1 MTRRLVLVTGASSG
15 IGKALAREFAAN
27 GWDLA
32 LTARRE
38 DRLKDFAE
46 EMKAQYGVDSLTIAA
61 DLSKSSAP
69 KKIVDAIAAADRQI
83 DGLVNNAGYGL
94 PGTFT
99 ETSWKQQSDFIQL
112 MLTSYAELVHRVMP
126 GMEERGYGRIINVA
140 SVAGLMPGSR
150 GHTLYAGV
158 KSALI
163 KFSQSL
169 YFEGKAHGIHATALC
184 PGFTY
189 SEFHD
194 VNETRGMVS
203 KLPKYWW
210 LTAEQVAM
218 AGFNAV
224 QRNQPVVVPG
234 LWYKFLTGLNQ
245 VLPNDAS
252 MWLMSRNS
260 GSFRQAEADTGKGAK
275 TATESA

>member
-1 MTRRLVLVTGASSG
+1 MTRRLALVTGASSG

-38 DRLKDFAE
+38 DRLKEFAE

-61 DLSKSSAP
+61 DLSKPSAP

-83 DGLVNNAGYGL
+83 DALVNNAGYGL

-99 ETSWKQQSDFIQL
+99 ETSWKQQADFIQL

-150 GHTLYAGV
+150 GHTLYSAV

-169 YFEGKAHGIHATALC
+169 YLEGKEHGIHATALC

-194 VNETRGMVS
+194 VNQTRGMVS

-210 LTAEQVAM
+210 LTAEQVAV

-245 VLPNDAS
+245 ILPNDAS
-252 MWLMSRNS
+252 MWLMARNS
-260 GSFRQAEADTGKGAK
+260 GSFRKGENETTDASK
-275 TATESA
+275 TVTENS